1 MPWLLAA
8 WHYIAIMYRLRLQ
21 TRAFTVEGRPAN
33 GQGSWVNLPLCPW
46 AHHHRVWISSY
57 RVTGCQGMSR
67 VPDIFLRVWRH
78 PPTLMLTE
86 SKSHPIQTSNQII
99 KSSNASNHQIN
110 ACKHRY
116 MLKTSN
122 PWFDH
127 LSKEWLICD
136 TCLSDDI
143 IYSYIFI
150 YLTYPHI
157 CQFFVHAKW
166 AVTEVA
172 RSEES

>member
-99 KSSNASNHQIN
+99 KSSNHQII
-110 ACKHRY
+110 KS
-116 MLKTSN
+116 MLVN
-122 PWFDH
+122 
-127 LSKEWLICD
+127 ID
-136 TCLSDDI
+136 TCSNFKSLIWSLEQGMTNLWYLLI
-143 IYSYIFI
+143 WWYNIFI
-150 YLTYPHI
+150 YIHI
-157 CQFFVHAKW
+157 SYISTHLSVFRSCKV

>member
-1 MPWLLAA
+1 
-8 WHYIAIMYRLRLQ
+8 MYRLRLQ
-21 TRAFTVEGRPAN
+21 IRAFTVEGRPAN

-46 AHHHRVWISSY
+46 AHRHRVWISSY

-99 KSSNASNHQIN
+99 KSSNQCLWTSIHAQ
-110 ACKHRY
+110 
-116 MLKTSN
+116 TSN

-136 TCLSDDI
+136 TCLSDDM
-143 IYSYIFI
+143 IYSYI
-150 YLTYPHI
+150 LHI
-157 CQFFVHAKW
+157 HTFVSFSFMQSGSHWSGKKRRILD
-166 AVTEVA
+166 EIL
-172 RSEES
+172 RD